1 MLART
6 EKAKGRRPI
15 LIIALLTLAG
25 ALILPT
31 GASAAEYVVDSTA
44 DDPDA
49 LSDGICLT
57 AGAKC
62 TLRAAIQESNFST
75 GTKDTIKFA
84 ASPFNGE
91 LADTIAIGASF
102 PVITDPV
109 TIDGDGAGQC
119 VTAAL
124 VSGPCVGVNKTG
136 GGFGLVVEDD
146 NVTIEG
152 LAVTG
157 ALTGISVI
165 NASEGFTARDNWLG
179 VKLDGTAGPNNTGLF
194 IDPESDGAMVGGAE
208 AADRNVFAD
217 NNNEGLDIEGASL
230 AVVEGNYFG
239 VAPNGSTQ
247 APNAK
252 DVEVTDST
260 SGGGF
265 KAIGNEI
272 GANVSA
278 GAVATAACDGGC
290 NVISGSSSTGIDIE
304 GNGAGLNEAPAT
316 GPTTIHGNYVGLN
329 AAGTAAMPNT
339 TSGILVGGADSA
351 IVGGSGEGEANHVNG
366 GTIGVLAGT
375 GVLGANDLVV
385 DGNLFGLN
393 PAGTETLSPPST
405 FGITVDSVGI
415 ANEEAT
421 AEITDNRISML
432 GGIAIEQHGPGAVIG
447 GNDIGRGIGGEN
459 LSGATTGIRLF
470 GEGNPGN
477 TVESN
482 VVENSTGN
490 GILIENDNNQLIG
503 NVVEGAGEAGIRIQ
517 DFLTLAS
524 TGNLIGGDT
533 APEEN
538 AISDSGGDAIEV
550 SGEEDDDTQIDRNY
564 GDSNGGLFIDLG
576 ADGTGN
582 AVSGPN
588 DGIQAPTISN
598 AKLTG
603 ASGAGARAGATVRV
617 FRKAT
622 ASPGEI
628 QSFLGEATADGS
640 GNWSLTYKAA
650 IPGSTPIAATQ
661 SDIEG
666 TSELAIA
673 TTEPAPTEKGGAGGG
688 KKGSSKDTT
697 PPQTTIRK
705 GPKAKTHSTTA
716 KFKFSSSEAK
726 SKFECKLDRKRFKRC
741 RSPKQ
746 YKGLKPGKHVFK
758 VRAIDKA
765 GNVDPTPAKKKF
777 KVLG

>member
-1 MLART
+1 VLVCVLA
-6 EKAKGRRPI
+6 
-15 LIIALLTLAG
+15 
-25 ALILPT
+25 LP
-31 GASAAEYVVDSTA
+31 SAAAATEYTVDSA
-44 DDPDA
+44 LDEADA
-49 LSDGICLT
+49 LVGTGGCLT
-57 AGAKC
+57 AGLKC
-62 TLRAAIQESNFST
+62 TLRAAIEESNFST
-75 GTKDTIKFA
+75 GSKDTIKFA
-84 ASPFNGE
+84 AAFDGQ

-102 PVITDPV
+102 PVISDPV
-109 TIDGDGAGQC
+109 TIDGDGAAPC
-119 VTAAL
+119 ATAAG
-124 VSGPCVGVNKTG
+124 VNGPCVGVDKTG
-136 GGFGLVVEDD
+136 GGFGLVVEDEE
-146 NVTIEG
+146 VTIEG

-157 ALTGISVI
+157 ALIGIDVI
-165 NASEGFTARDNWLG
+165 NGSEEFTARDDWFG
-179 VKLDGTAGPNNTGLF
+179 VKLNGTAGADNTGLF
-194 IDPESDGAMVGGAE
+194 IDPESDGATIGGAE
-208 AADRNVFAD
+208 AADRNVFAN

-230 AVVEGNYFG
+230 AVVRGNYFG
-239 VAPNGSTQ
+239 VAPDGATQ

-252 DVEVTDST
+252 DIEVTDST
-260 SGGGF
+260 SGAGF

-290 NVISGSSSTGIDIE
+290 NVISGSSSIGIDIE

-329 AAGTAAMPNT
+329 AAGTAAVPNT
-339 TSGILVGGADSA
+339 TSGILVGGADGA
-351 IVGGSGEGEANHVNG
+351 LIGGSGEGEANHING
-366 GTIGVLAGT
+366 GAIGVLAGT
-375 GVLGANDLVV
+375 GLVGANDLVI
-385 DGNLFGLN
+385 DGNLIGLN

-405 FGITVDSVGI
+405 SGITVDSVGV
-415 ANEEAT
+415 ADEEAA
-421 AEITDNRISML
+421 AEITDDRISMF

-447 GNDIGRGIGGEN
+447 GNDIGRGVNGEN
-459 LSGATTGIRLF
+459 LSGAAIGIKLW
-470 GEGNPGN
+470 GESGSGN

-533 APEEN
+533 AQEEN

-550 SGEEDDDTQIDRNY
+550 AGEEDDDTQIARNY
-564 GDSNGGLFIDLG
+564 GDSNSGLFIDLG
-576 ADGTGN
+576 ADGPGN
-582 AVSGPN
+582 EAGGPN
-588 DGIQAPTISN
+588 DGIQAPTISS

-603 ASGAGARAGATVRV
+603 ASGTGARAGATVRV

-622 ASPGEI
+622 SSPGEI

-640 GNWSLTYKAA
+640 GNWALTYKAA

-673 TTEPAPTEKGGAGGG
+673 TTEPAPTEKGGGGKGGGVKKGGGG